1 MTTITIP
8 RNLKK
13 EEDLVILPRAEY
25 EALLVEKSDQFRVKR
40 DASFKVPKKHEAFYD
55 QLDKDLTLALREVN
69 TGKVIGPF
77 QSVKEAQVAF
87 ESFKKTRWSGK

>member
-40 DASFKVPKKHEAFYD
+40 DASFKVPKK
-55 QLDKDLTLALREVN
+55 QLLEQIISIGFNTLPM
-69 TGKVIGPF
+69 VILMTTF
-77 QSVKEAQVAF
+77 
-87 ESFKKTRWSGK
+87 SGMVI